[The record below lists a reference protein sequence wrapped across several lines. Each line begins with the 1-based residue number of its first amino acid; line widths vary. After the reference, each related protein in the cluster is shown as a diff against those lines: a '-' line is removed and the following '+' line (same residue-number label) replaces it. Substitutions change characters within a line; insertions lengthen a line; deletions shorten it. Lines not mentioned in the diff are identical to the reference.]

1 MVKRQF
7 IGIDNSTTKG
17 ARNRGRSSSFR
28 LNGPQRISL
37 PFVIGGDINYTTFLV
52 PSESNAADDG
62 TRNEVIRKS
71 EQPWGHFRKA
81 LANECLLFP
90 EHSLKDRFVRGL
102 PRGPAALPLLCAF
115 SDRQKLCHYLD
126 KQTTL
131 HRVDLVHPK
140 PSACSRQRL
149 RSKGRMFWFLFRV
162 GVLSSKITHEPDVLI
177 RLRAADILHY

>member
-1 MVKRQF
+1 M
-7 IGIDNSTTKG
+7 
-17 ARNRGRSSSFR
+17 
-28 LNGPQRISL
+28 
-37 PFVIGGDINYTTFLV
+37 
-52 PSESNAADDG
+52 
-62 TRNEVIRKS
+62 
-71 EQPWGHFRKA
+71 
-81 LANECLLFP
+81 
-90 EHSLKDRFVRGL
+90 RGL
-102 PRGPAALPLLCAF
+102 PRGPAAVPLLGAF
-115 SDRQKLCHYLD
+115 SDRHELCDYPD